1 MIDLVSYFAE
11 RRGIILDMVRQM
23 VEVES
28 PSLDKRAVD
37 RMAELMVHMAEQAGG
52 RVSLERRE
60 DGGNH
65 VVARWG
71 GEGPGFLVLSHIDTV
86 FPVGTLAE
94 RPWCVEGNEAFG
106 PGAYDTKSGAA
117 ITLSA
122 LSGLADLGVALKY
135 PVTAIFNS
143 DEEIGTLSSRAL
155 IKEEAAKARVVL
167 VMEPG
172 DPPDGALKI
181 WRKGVGIFTVTA
193 IGRSAHAGA
202 AHRQG
207 INAIEEV
214 AHQILKIQA
223 MTDYEL
229 GMTTSVDVVRG
240 GQRTNVVPDR
250 AQIQVDV
257 RVTTKAEGERMAAA
271 FKGLQP
277 VLPGARLIVEGGMNR
292 PPMEDSDVTRGPFN
306 RACEIGAELG
316 MALTGRGTG
325 GGSDGNFTAAMGVP
339 TLDGLGAEGGGAHTE
354 GEYIVIDSLPRR
366 AALVAALLSRW

>member
-28 PSLDKRAVD
+28 PSLDKLAVD
-37 RMAELMVHMAEQAGG
+37 RMAELIAQMAEQAGG
-52 RVSLERRE
+52 RVTLERRE
-60 DGGNH
+60 DRGNH
-65 VVARWG
+65 AVARWG

-94 RPWCVEGNEAFG
+94 RPWRVEGNEAFG

-122 LSGLADLGVALKY
+122 LSGLADLEVALKY

-143 DEEIGTLSSRAL
+143 DEEIGTDSSRAL
-155 IKEEAAKARVVL
+155 IEEEAAKARVVL

-172 DPPDGALKI
+172 DPPDGALKL
-181 WRKGVGIFTVTA
+181 WRKGVGIVTVTA

-214 AHQILKIQA
+214 VHQILKIQA

-229 GMTTSVDVVRG
+229 GMTASVDVVRG

-257 RVTTKAEGERMAAA
+257 RVTTKAEGERITAA
-271 FKGLQP
+271 FEGLQP
-277 VLPGARLIVEGGMNR
+277 VLPGARLIVEGGLNR

-325 GGSDGNFTAAMGVP
+325 GGSDGNFTAAIGVP

-366 AALVAALLSRW
+366 AALMAALLSRW